1 LLQQIRVKNYAV
13 IDEAELELATGL
25 TVLTGETGAG
35 KSILVDALGLVLGD
49 RADAGAVRHGSDRAE
64 VTAVFELADR
74 ADVLAWLAD
83 QDLDADGEC
92 VLRRIVSRE
101 GRSRAYI
108 NGSQVALQVLRSLG
122 EMMVE
127 IHGQHEH
134 QHLTRRPLQRAIVDA
149 FGEHAAELSA
159 VGEAAA
165 TVVTLRRSLDSLRAA
180 QADRDSRLDLLRYQV
195 SELEA
200 LDVAPGETAELAAEH
215 QRLANTGRL
224 AEGAGL
230 ALDLVY
236 EDETGAAHGRLARA
250 RSAVET
256 LAAVDPALST
266 IVGLLQQA
274 EIEAAEAADEL
285 RRYLGSLEMD
295 PQRLDTVSG
304 RLAGIGDLARKHAV
318 DADAL
323 PQRLAALREELDALQ
338 DDMLTLETREQALD
352 EALSAYRT
360 VSTRLSERRRTAAG
374 RLGEAVTAM
383 MHQLGMP
390 GGRFEIAVSSADEHR
405 VSADGVDQI
414 EFLVAANPGQP
425 PAPLARVASGGELSR
440 ISLAIQV
447 VATDATPSCLVF
459 DEVDA
464 GIGGGVAEIV
474 GRRLRQL
481 ARDRQVLCVTHLPQV
496 ASQSHHHIRVNK
508 LTDGKSTRTRLLPLT
523 EDEKVEE
530 LARMLGG
537 VEITGTTR
545 DHAREMIERAS
556 GD

>member
-1 LLQQIRVKNYAV
+1 VLQQIRVKNYAV
-13 IDEAELELATGL
+13 IDEAELELAAGL

-35 KSILVDALGLVLGD
+35 KSILVDALRLVLAD
-49 RADAGAVRHGSDRAE
+49 RADAAAVRHGSDRAE

-74 ADVLAWLAD
+74 ADVLGWLTE

-92 VLRRIVSRE
+92 VLRRVVGRE

-134 QHLTRRPLQRAIVDA
+134 QSLTRRPVQRAILDA
-149 FGEHAAELSA
+149 FGDHAAELAA
-159 VGEAAA
+159 VGEAA
-165 TVVTLRRSLDSLRAA
+165 VNVTELRRSLESLRAA
-180 QADRDSRLDLLRYQV
+180 QADRDSRLELLRYQV
-195 SELEA
+195 NELEA
-200 LDVAPGETAELAAEH
+200 LDLAPGETAELAAEH
-215 QRLANTGRL
+215 RRLANTGRL
-224 AEGAGL
+224 AEGAGM

-236 EDETGAAHGRLARA
+236 EDESGAAHARLARA
-250 RSAVET
+250 RSVVEP
-256 LAAVDPALST
+256 LADVDPALAG
-266 IVGLLQQA
+266 IVALLQQA

-285 RRYLGSLEMD
+285 RRYLGGLETD
-295 PQRLDTVSG
+295 PQRLDSVAG
-304 RLAGIGDLARKHAV
+304 RLSGIGDLARKHGV
-318 DADAL
+318 EADAL
-323 PQRLAALREELDALQ
+323 PQRLAALREELDALRN
-338 DDMLTLETREQALD
+338 DTLTLESREKALG
-352 EALSAYRT
+352 EALSAYR
-360 VSTRLSERRRTAAG
+360 RAAAHLSERRRDTAG
-374 RLGEAVTAM
+374 RLDEAVTAM

-390 GGRFEIAVSSADEHR
+390 GGRFEVAVSIPDPDR
-405 VSADGVDQI
+405 VSVEGADQI
-414 EFLVAANPGQP
+414 EFTVAANPGQP

-481 ARDRQVLCVTHLPQV
+481 AADRQVLCVTHLPQV
-496 ASQSHHHIRVNK
+496 ASQSHHHIRVSK
-508 LTDGKSTRTRLLPLT
+508 LTDGKSTRTTLVPLA

-545 DHAREMIERAS
+545 KHAREMIERAG